1 MEKHIDKIVRHV
13 LEKKFPLFAD
23 VNVKE
28 EKNVFRY
35 HKYGELGIDYHVT
48 LFIDF
53 HPYLMNYIE
62 IWGDIKDLIINTIR
76 IFGIDNT
83 VKVLINFFDEK

>member
-1 MEKHIDKIVRHV
+1 MKKHIDKIVRHV
-13 LEKKFPLFAD
+13 LEKKYPLFED
-23 VNVKE
+23 VSVIE

-35 HKYGELGIDYHVT
+35 HKYGEPGIDYHVT

-62 IWGDIKDLIINTIR
+62 IWDDIKDSIINTIK
-76 IFGIDNT
+76 ILGIDNT
-83 VKVLINFFDEK
+83 VKVLINFSDEK